1 MDLGVFK
8 IWIIVKTLEVL
19 SSLREIRRREVL
31 KQDLNMPVVKM
42 EEKELP
48 KETKTE

>member
-19 SSLREIRRREVL
+19 SSLREIHRREVL
-31 KQDLNMPVVKM
+31 KQDLNMLVVKM